1 MRLSPGAAAK
11 PGRKHAINP
20 TEFPLVTMPVSH
32 FTWQVLRA
40 VLRSKKPPTGREL
53 RLVPNRATRD
63 GTFLD
68 KLVKDGLLQVVSVDP
83 LPKGSTRQKGQKPI
97 QFRTRYKL
105 TEKGKYAAEYGEY
118 EREVQPNKP

>member
-1 MRLSPGAAAK
+1 M
-11 PGRKHAINP
+11 
-20 TEFPLVTMPVSH
+20 VTLPVSH
-32 FTWQVLRA
+32 FTWQVLRT

-53 RLVPNRATRD
+53 RLAPTRTSKD

-83 LPKGSTRQKGQKPI
+83 LPKDATRQEGQKPV

-118 EREVQPNKP
+118 EREVNPNKR